1 LLGVSRVF
9 SCDLFFETW
18 LACSKKKKKG
28 FSTQL
33 SIILVLEIGQAY
45 DTLYAITDDT
55 SFILIF

>member
-1 LLGVSRVF
+1 MAS
-9 SCDLFFETW
+9 LFE
-18 LACSKKKKKG
+18 KKKKG

-55 SFILIF
+55 SFILIFLKIKRDR